1 LCVLNAKLHYNDS
14 PHSAHMT
21 ISVAKILGFL
31 VVAAVL
37 LVKPAQ
43 SMAADTKS
51 LPPDRPAIPLVH
63 TSWLI
68 KDGAPQGAVDI
79 AQTPDGWIWISSP
92 VGLFRFD
99 GVSFSRYRPP
109 QGQSMPVST
118 HRIGVLND
126 GTLWVTARFGGLYF
140 IKGDTF
146 RSIEASEHN
155 FPDGAM
161 GKVVRDASGRIW
173 VASWSGLFSL
183 DPGASTWRDMNE
195 GVGLPKT
202 PINDLLVDRQGTMWA
217 IGPKAIYARRK
228 DEARF
233 QKISEKTGSGRLAQA
248 PDGSVWASDMGG
260 KGVRQLWAE
269 RNDPK
274 YDILKQE
281 EFNAFNFLIDTQGN
295 FWFPKNNGVIRVEFG
310 KKASSIQKYTSQ
322 QGLSGA
328 TVNTVFEDREG
339 NIWVLTDSGID
350 QFRPSR
356 MHLLS
361 LPSLFGEPQAV
372 LAGPDGDFWVDH
384 NYFRHID
391 SHPEPFAPRPT
402 EKDLITVLYRDPH
415 GGVWCAS
422 LEGLWKLNGLKRI
435 KIALPPELAKAQG
448 SAIYSLAMDADNGL
462 WISFD
467 NEAWRLKDGAW
478 QKHGNI
484 PALKDAVILSMAP
497 APDKSLWFGT
507 VRQNILVLRDGK
519 THTLGRAEGLDVGAI
534 MQIVPHGTGAYI
546 SGESGLVFFDGRRA
560 IRIRGEHDEIFPSIS
575 GLVIMPNGDLWGN
588 SGVGLIGIS
597 ASEIASALKNPDH
610 LVRFQRYDESD
621 GLIGTAP
628 PLLPLPSMVRTSA
641 NKLIISTTSG
651 AFRFDPVRARIDNA
665 ALPLEITAVTAA
677 GNTQAPSSGLRLD
690 QAPDSVRIDY
700 TALRFRL
707 PHRVRFRYLLEG
719 FDQHWQDAGT
729 RRSAFYTKLPPG
741 IYHFKVMTANDD
753 GVWSHEVAQVTFEI
767 PPTFVQTGWF
777 KLICLAV
784 VLLLGWLLHR
794 LRLHVALRRLTAT
807 FEARAAEREHIARD
821 LHDTLLQSVQGLI
834 LAFGGIV
841 KRMPDTEP
849 LKGAMN
855 NALDLADE
863 VMEEGRNKVNGLRTA
878 LVQHNELAIGLDE
891 FGRSLS
897 RQHLIAFTMLLHG
910 QTRLL
915 RTCIH
920 NEILMIGREA
930 IRNAFAHA
938 KASEIKVEL
947 TYSERLVEL
956 SVKDDGCGID
966 TDAQKG
972 RPGHWGM
979 QGMRER
985 AAQLGASLELS
996 SARDCGTTWRLRIP
1010 G

>member
-1 LCVLNAKLHYNDS
+1 
-14 PHSAHMT
+14 MT
-21 ISVAKILGFL
+21 FSVAKILSSIVLAAFML
-31 VVAAVL
+31 VQ
-37 LVKPAQ
+37 PAQ
-43 SMAADTKS
+43 SIAATTTALSADH
-51 LPPDRPAIPLVH
+51 PAIPLVH

-118 HRIGVLND
+118 HRMGVLND

-140 IKGDTF
+140 IKGNTF
-146 RSIEASEHN
+146 RSVEANKNN

-161 GKVVRDASGRIW
+161 GDVVRDVSGRIW

-183 DPGASTWRDMNE
+183 DPGASSWRDMNAE
-195 GVGLPKT
+195 LGLPKT
-202 PINDLLVDRQGTMWA
+202 PINDLLIDRQGTMWA
-217 IGPKAIYARRK
+217 LSPKAIFAWRK
-228 DEARF
+228 DEAGF
-233 QKISEKTGSGRLAQA
+233 QKISGKIGSGRLAQA
-248 PDGSVWASDMGG
+248 PDGSVWSSDREG

-269 RNDPK
+269 RHDPK

-281 EFNAFNFLIDTQGN
+281 EFNAFNFIIDKHGN

-310 KKASSIQKYTSQ
+310 EKAPSTQKYTSQ
-322 QGLSGA
+322 QDLSGA

-384 NYFRHID
+384 NYFHHID
-391 SHPEPFAPRPT
+391 SQPEPFAPRPT

-415 GGVWCAS
+415 GVVWCAT
-422 LEGLWKLNGLKRI
+422 LEGLWKMDGLKRI
-435 KIALPPELAKAQG
+435 KIALPPELAQSQG
-448 SAIYSLAMDADNGL
+448 SAIYSLAMDSDDGL

-467 NEAWRLKDGAW
+467 NVAWRLKDGAW

-484 PALKDAVILSMAP
+484 PGLKDAVVLGMAP

-507 VRQNILVLRDGK
+507 VRQNMLVLRDGI
-519 THTLGRAEGLDVGAI
+519 THTLGRAQGLDVGAI
-534 MQIVPHGTGAYI
+534 MQIVPHGAGAYI

-597 ASEIASALKNPDH
+597 ASEIASVLKNPDH
-610 LVRFQRYDESD
+610 LVRFQHFDEYD

-641 NKLIISTTSG
+641 NELIISTSSG
-651 AFRFDPVRARIDNA
+651 AFRFDPVQA
-665 ALPLEITAVTAA
+665 ATDKVPLPVEITGVTAA
-677 GNTQAPSSGLRLD
+677 GKTQAPSSGMKLD
-690 QAPDSVRIDY
+690 PAPDSVRIDY

-707 PHRVRFRYLLEG
+707 PYRVRFRYMLEG

-741 IYHFKVMTANDD
+741 IYNFTVMAASDD
-753 GVWSHEVAQVTFEI
+753 GVWNDATAHVTFEI
-767 PPTFVQTGWF
+767 APTFVQTAWF
-777 KLICLAV
+777 KLIALAAV
-784 VLLLGWLLHR
+784 ILLGWLLHR
-794 LRLHVALRRLTAT
+794 LRLHVALRRLAAT
-807 FEARAAEREHIARD
+807 FEARAAERERIARD

-841 KRMPDTEP
+841 KRMPDAEP
-849 LKGAMN
+849 LKGAMHS
-855 NALDLADE
+855 ALDLADE
-863 VMEEGRNKVNGLRTA
+863 VMEEGRHKVQELRTA
-878 LVQHNELAIGLDE
+878 LVKQNELAVSLDN
-891 FGRSLS
+891 FGRRLASQDKTS
-897 RQHLIAFTMLLHG
+897 FTMLLHG
-910 QTRLL
+910 QSRPL
-915 RTCIH
+915 RTLIH
-920 NEILMIGREA
+920 DEILMIGREA
-930 IRNAFAHA
+930 IQNAFAHA
-938 KASEIKVEL
+938 SASEVKVEL
-947 TYSERLVEL
+947 RYSAKLIEL
-956 SVKDDGCGID
+956 SVTDDGCGID
-966 TDAQKG
+966 PAAHMG

-996 SARDCGTTWRLRIP
+996 STSGGGTLWRLRLTA
-1010 G
+1010 